1 MSDTQLYLRSL
12 SGKAVAVEFPV
23 DNELSTLRQS
33 IQDVEGIPADL
44 QVLHHGGKLLGHR
57 GRFSSV
63 AGADIVM
70 TMSLRGGGRGRSTHK
85 GRMRQFTSGPND
97 EDAEKAEKK
106 AAWNAKHGKTED
118 GEDDIDEEDEE
129 EEGAASAKPKKN
141 SKPAKAVKVDQYGIP
156 ITDSEGSSE
165 EDEEEEEDA
174 AAAAPVL
181 TRREREEV
189 EKQESDRKYQSLHA
203 AGKTE
208 ESREDMARL
217 KLIREKRAEAK
228 EKREAMAAAK
238 AAKSGR

>member
-1 MSDTQLYLRSL
+1 LPPR
-12 SGKAVAVEFPV
+12 
-23 DNELSTLRQS
+23 
-33 IQDVEGIPADL
+33 
-44 QVLHHGGKLLGHR
+44 
-57 GRFSSV
+57 
-63 AGADIVM
+63 
-70 TMSLRGGGRGRSTHK
+70 
-85 GRMRQFTSGPND
+85 
-97 EDAEKAEKK
+97 
-106 AAWNAKHGKTED
+106 
-118 GEDDIDEEDEE
+118 
-129 EEGAASAKPKKN
+129 
-141 SKPAKAVKVDQYGIP
+141 YGIP

-208 ESREDMARL
+208 ESREGSFSFPCPTNPIMTVHLSTGSANLYLPRRTNRIVLGLHDSCTDHTQTSDNFAHADMARL